1 MNDIVKMDIFFVI
14 ASVGFVIMTVVSVIV
29 GIKLKRL
36 IRKLDLIADDTK
48 EISKDAKTVIGG
60 ISEIITEKAI
70 ITKFIKLLSSTKK
83 KAKK

>member
-70 ITKFIKLLSSTKK
+70 IIKFIKLLSSTKK